1 MAHYEERLHNS
12 SPLSESHFF
21 RLRSSGSSLK
31 VSFASSFWALF
42 FLLSLLG
49 LDEGGKVFIV
59 AVTAAQFQSNIIM
72 IKATETGRDGRML
85 AEDLKLAVFE
95 RGEVRELS
103 GAFGSTKGAQ
113 KGRNGMCQLECHGC
127 SQVTRWE
134 HSSVLIRNEEETD
147 EECRVRIAF
156 LRLSS
161 SNFNSPRHTTPYL
174 GLVLSFQSVSKQN
187 DISSSEKSGPLNNQR
202 AARGASEERKKSL
215 INEFETRARGWE
227 PSALEVAAR
236 VNLFPRKLSAY
247 RQVCRWDIRATIS
260 QSFFRRLSRLCLL
273 CHCIKNNLPLH

>member
-49 LDEGGKVFIV
+49 LDEGEKVFIV

-85 AEDLKLAVFE
+85 VEDLKLAVFE

-127 SQVTRWE
+127 SQVTR
-134 HSSVLIRNEEETD
+134 
-147 EECRVRIAF
+147 
-156 LRLSS
+156 
-161 SNFNSPRHTTPYL
+161 
-174 GLVLSFQSVSKQN
+174 
-187 DISSSEKSGPLNNQR
+187 
-202 AARGASEERKKSL
+202 
-215 INEFETRARGWE
+215 
-227 PSALEVAAR
+227 
-236 VNLFPRKLSAY
+236 
-247 RQVCRWDIRATIS
+247 
-260 QSFFRRLSRLCLL
+260 
-273 CHCIKNNLPLH
+273 